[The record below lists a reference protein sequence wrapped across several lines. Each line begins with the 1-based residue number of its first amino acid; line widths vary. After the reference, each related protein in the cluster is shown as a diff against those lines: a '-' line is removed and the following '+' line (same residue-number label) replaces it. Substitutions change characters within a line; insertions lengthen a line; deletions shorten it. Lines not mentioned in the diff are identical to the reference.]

1 MMNLAWMEFHE
12 REKLRTSLQSP
23 NKVLCPH
30 LSSLPAMEESLEIY
44 QLRLEHKRF
53 SEDAEQERTAK
64 EKLREEL
71 VAEIHRRADAEKMIR
86 VLKDEKMKLAVELER
101 LQRLE
106 REWEVKALVSS
117 HFSTNSIVL

>member
-1 MMNLAWMEFHE
+1 
-12 REKLRTSLQSP
+12 
-23 NKVLCPH
+23 
-30 LSSLPAMEESLEIY
+30 MEESLEIY

-53 SEDAEQERTAK
+53 FEDAEQERTAK

-71 VAEIHRRADAEKMIR
+71 VAEIHRRADAEKELVAEIHRRADAEKTIR
-86 VLKDEKMKLAVELER
+86 VLKDEKMKLTVELER